1 MESRVPA
8 ELIPRRALSLATRR
22 MRSGRVL
29 VINGPRQSGKSAL
42 LGLLQQEFGG
52 SYVSLDAKSNL
63 RLARTDPSGFI
74 SSFDSPL
81 FIDEVQRGGDPL
93 ILAVKYEIDRTQ
105 TKGRFALAGSTRF
118 LTEPRITESL
128 TGRVRFVDLWPLSQG
143 EIERTSDSFVDRVFQ
158 NTAGLLDERPTAYSR
173 YEIFERVVRGG
184 FPESVLSET
193 SVDRKDFFAD
203 YVRTITT
210 RDVRELADVE
220 HTSRF
225 RQIVRLVAARTATE
239 LNYSDIARSLDMS
252 VATMRRYLPLFETV
266 YLHHSV
272 PSWSRN
278 LSTKVVHRPKLH
290 VVDSGIAAHLVGL
303 DAQGMNRSPSAAV
316 GQLFESFVASELT
329 KQLTWSDTDASLFHW
344 RTTNG
349 QEVDLV
355 LESAQGFVVGVE
367 VKATVDI
374 GEGDFNGLKALRDR
388 VGSDFLGGVLVH
400 CGDHPRTFGD
410 RLFSVP
416 ASALWE

>member
-1 MESRVPA
+1 M
-8 ELIPRRALSLATRR
+8 RA
-22 MRSGRVL
+22 GRVL
-29 VINGPRQSGKSAL
+29 VVNGPRQSGKSAI
-42 LGLLQQEFGG
+42 LGLLHQELGG
-52 SYVSLDAKSNL
+52 SYVSLDNKANL
-63 RLARTDPSGFI
+63 RMARTDPGGFV
-74 SSFDSPL
+74 SSYDSPL

-93 ILAVKYEIDRTQ
+93 ILAVKYEIDQSQ

-143 EIERTSDSFVDRVFQ
+143 EIERTTDSFVDRAFQ
-158 NTAGLLDERPTAYSR
+158 DMAGLLDEQPTPHSR
-173 YEIFERVVRGG
+173 FEVFERVCRGG
-184 FPESVLSET
+184 FPEAVLSET
-193 SVDRKDFFAD
+193 PLDRSEFFGD

-210 RDVRELADVE
+210 RDVTELADVE

-239 LNYSDIARSLDMS
+239 LNYSDIARSLDIP

-266 YLHHSV
+266 YLHHTI

-278 LSTKVVHRPKLH
+278 LSTKVVHRPKMH
-290 VVDSGIAAHLVGL
+290 MVDSGIAAHLAGL
-303 DAQGMNRSPSAAV
+303 DAQGMNRSPNAAV
-316 GQLFESFVASELT
+316 GQLFESFVAGELA
-329 KQLTWSDTDASLFHW
+329 KQLTWSETQASLFHW

-355 LESAQGFVVGVE
+355 LESLQGQVVGVE

-374 GEGDFNGLKALRDR
+374 EEKDFSGLKALRDR
-388 VGSDFLGGVLVH
+388 VGPDFLGGVLIH
-400 CGDHPRTFGD
+400 CGDRPRTFGD
-410 RLFSVP
+410 RLLSIP
-416 ASALWE
+416 ISALWE